1 MSDPV
6 SALNGASFEGLVT
19 IEDRGPVG
27 MITLRGDLSS
37 AAMAQAV
44 DAALGLPIPP
54 MGRIQ
59 PAKGVSQGQAAWMS
73 PDEILLILPYG
84 QVGAALKSLENALKG
99 EHYLAENLSDAR
111 TLFSVRG
118 TDPLVREVLAKLS
131 PVDLH
136 PDAFKPGDIRRSRLA
151 QVAGAL
157 WMPTTGQINVACF
170 RAVSVYVY
178 DLLCNAADPAAGVDF
193 FH

>member
-6 SALNGASFEGLVT
+6 SALNGASHEGLVT
-19 IEDRGPVG
+19 IQDRGPVG

-37 AAMAQAV
+37 PPMAKAV
-44 DAALGLPIPP
+44 DTALGLPIPP
-54 MGRIQ
+54 KGRIQ

-84 QVGAALKSLENALKG
+84 QVRAALKSLENTLAG
-99 EHYLAENLSDAR
+99 QHYLAEDLSDAR
-111 TLFSVRG
+111 SLMTVTG
-118 TDPLVREVLAKLS
+118 PDPRVREVLAKLS

-136 PDAFKPGDIRRSRLA
+136 PSVFGPGDFRRSRLA
-151 QVAGAL
+151 QVAGAF
-157 WMPTTGQINVACF
+157 WMPATGQINVVCF
-170 RAVSVYVY
+170 RSVATYVY
-178 DLLCNAADPAAGVDF
+178 DIMCNASDPSAAVDF

>member
-6 SALNGASFEGLVT
+6 SALNGASFEGLVA
-19 IEDRGPVG
+19 IENRGPVG

-37 AAMAQAV
+37 AAMANAV
-44 DAALGLPIPP
+44 DAALGLPVPP

-99 EHYLAENLSDAR
+99 QHYLAENLSDAR

-131 PVDLH
+131 PADLH
-136 PDAFKPGDIRRSRLA
+136 ADAFKPGDFRRSRLA
-151 QVAGAL
+151 QVAGAI
-157 WMPTTGQINVACF
+157 WMPAAGQINVVCF
-170 RAVSVYVY
+170 RSVAVYVY

-193 FH
+193 FR